1 MEIWVQM
8 IKKVVIGSRKS
19 SLALAQTGIVQ
30 HALTVLNPTHVVLEA
45 SGVGYEIQT
54 PNSYRFQKYKDQEIL
69 IHTSLIV
76 REDAQLLYGFINQEE
91 KDMFLSLIKVTGIG
105 PKSAL
110 AILASS
116 SPNEVKVA
124 IENENDAYLTKF
136 PGIGKKTARQI
147 VLDLKG
153 KVQITEEDSSH
164 LFNVEHD
171 NQQNSAIVK
180 EALLALEALGYSKRE
195 LNKVEKTLNKESFD
209 SIDDAVKHG
218 LQLLIA

>member
-1 MEIWVQM
+1 MYAY
-8 IKKVVIGSRKS
+8 IKGT
-19 SLALAQTGIVQ
+19 LA
-30 HALTVLNPTHVVLEA
+30 VLNPTHVVVEA

-54 PNSYRFQKYKDQEIL
+54 PNSYRFQKFMDQEVV

-116 SPNEVKVA
+116 SPNEVKIA

-153 KVQITEEDSSH
+153 KVQINEVDSGQI
-164 LFNVEHD
+164 LNVEASLSD
-171 NQQNSAIVK
+171 NTPIIK

-195 LNKVEKTLNKESFD
+195 LTKVEKALAKDSFETV
-209 SIDDAVKHG
+209 DDAVKKG
-218 LQLLIA
+218 LQLLIS

>member
-1 MEIWVQM
+1 MYAY
-8 IKKVVIGSRKS
+8 IKG
-19 SLALAQTGIVQ
+19 T
-30 HALTVLNPTHVVLEA
+30 LTILNPTHVVLEA

-164 LFNVEHD
+164 LFNVVHD
-171 NQQNSAIVK
+171 DQQNSAIVK

-209 SIDDAVKHG
+209 SIDDAVKRG

>member
-1 MEIWVQM
+1 MYAY
-8 IKKVVIGSRKS
+8 IKG
-19 SLALAQTGIVQ
+19 T
-30 HALTVLNPTHVVLEA
+30 LTVLNPTHVVVEA

-54 PNSYRFQKYKDQEIL
+54 PNSYRFQKQMDQEVV

-91 KDMFLSLIKVTGIG
+91 KDMFLNLIKVTGIG

-116 SPNEVKVA
+116 SPNDVKIA
-124 IENENDAYLTKF
+124 IENENDAYLTQF

-153 KVQITEEDSSH
+153 KVQINEVDSSQ
-164 LFNVEHD
+164 LLNMGID
-171 NQQNSAIVK
+171 SNGATAIVK
-180 EALLALEALGYSKRE
+180 EAMLALEALGYSKRE
-195 LNKVEKTLNKESFD
+195 LTKVEKTLTKESFE
-209 SIDDAVKHG
+209 SVDDAVKRG
-218 LQLLIA
+218 LQLLIS

>member
-1 MEIWVQM
+1 MYAY
-8 IKKVVIGSRKS
+8 IKGT
-19 SLALAQTGIVQ
+19 LA
-30 HALTVLNPTHVVLEA
+30 VLNPTHVVVEV

-54 PNSYRFQKYKDQEIL
+54 PNSYRFQKFMDQEVV

-116 SPNEVKVA
+116 SPNEVKIA

-153 KVQITEEDSSH
+153 KVQINEVDSSQI
-164 LFNVEHD
+164 LNAEASFGD
-171 NQQNSAIVK
+171 NTPIIK
-180 EALLALEALGYSKRE
+180 EAILALEALGYSKRE
-195 LNKVEKTLNKESFD
+195 LTKVEKVLAKDAFESV
-209 SIDDAVKHG
+209 DDAVKKG
-218 LQLLIA
+218 LQLLIS

>member
-1 MEIWVQM
+1 MYAY
-8 IKKVVIGSRKS
+8 IKGT
-19 SLALAQTGIVQ
+19 LA
-30 HALTVLNPTHVVLEA
+30 VLNPTHVVVEA

-54 PNSYRFQKYKDQEIL
+54 PNSYRFQKFMDQEVV

-116 SPNEVKVA
+116 SPNEVKIA
-124 IENENDAYLTKF
+124 IENENDSYLTKF

-153 KVQITEEDSSH
+153 KVQINEVDSSQI
-164 LFNVEHD
+164 LNVEASLSD
-171 NQQNSAIVK
+171 NTPIIK

-195 LNKVEKTLNKESFD
+195 LTKVEKALAKDSFESV
-209 SIDDAVKHG
+209 DDAVKKG
-218 LQLLIA
+218 LQLLIS

>member
-1 MEIWVQM
+1 MYAY
-8 IKKVVIGSRKS
+8 IKGT
-19 SLALAQTGIVQ
+19 LA
-30 HALTVLNPTHVVLEA
+30 VLNPTHVVVEA

-54 PNSYRFQKYKDQEIL
+54 PNSYRFQKFMDQEVV

-116 SPNEVKVA
+116 SPNEVKIA

-153 KVQITEEDSSH
+153 KVQINEVDSSQI
-164 LFNVEHD
+164 LNAEASFGD
-171 NQQNSAIVK
+171 NTPIIK
-180 EALLALEALGYSKRE
+180 EAILALEALGYSKRE
-195 LNKVEKTLNKESFD
+195 LTKVEKVLAKDSFESV
-209 SIDDAVKHG
+209 DDAVKKG
-218 LQLLIA
+218 LQLLIS

>member
-1 MEIWVQM
+1 MYAY
-8 IKKVVIGSRKS
+8 IKG
-19 SLALAQTGIVQ
+19 T
-30 HALTVLNPTHVVLEA
+30 LTVLNPTHVVLEA

-116 SPNEVKVA
+116 SPNDVKIA

-153 KVQITEEDSSH
+153 KVQVTEEDSSQ
-164 LFNVEHD
+164 LFNVD
-171 NQQNSAIVK
+171 QNNPQDSAIVK

-195 LNKVEKTLNKESFD
+195 LNKVEKTLDKESFE
-209 SIDDAVKHG
+209 SIDDAVKRG
-218 LQLLIA
+218 LQLLIS

>member
-1 MEIWVQM
+1 MYAY
-8 IKKVVIGSRKS
+8 IKG
-19 SLALAQTGIVQ
+19 T
-30 HALTVLNPTHVVLEA
+30 LTVLNPTHVVVEA

-54 PNSYRFQKYKDQEIL
+54 PNSYRFQKQMDQEVV

-116 SPNEVKVA
+116 SPNDVKIA
-124 IENENDAYLTKF
+124 IENENDAYLTQF

-153 KVQITEEDSSH
+153 KVQINEVDSSQ
-164 LFNVEHD
+164 LLNMGID
-171 NQQNSAIVK
+171 SNGATAIVK
-180 EALLALEALGYSKRE
+180 EAMLALEALGYSKRE
-195 LNKVEKTLNKESFD
+195 LTKVEKTLTKESVE
-209 SIDDAVKHG
+209 SVDDAVKRG
-218 LQLLIA
+218 LQLLIS